1 MNVNEET
8 TFSAESYFETQ
19 PPPADLDDN
28 IQGVKEFIDYHA
40 NSGRKIVLITSGGTT
55 VPLELHVVRFLD
67 NFSAGTR
74 GATSA
79 EYFLKAGYAVI
90 FMHRQFSLQ
99 PFSRHYSHTTNPFL
113 DFLELDPPAE
123 GSSNGQS
130 TITVAPSKRAQ
141 LAGVL
146 ATYQEVHRANTLHT
160 LTFVTINDYLYL
172 LRGVSN
178 VLKSVGRKGMYY
190 LAAAV
195 SDFFVPRKRLSEHK
209 IQSRKGSLIIEMD
222 QVPKILKP
230 LVKEW
235 TSGGFVVSF
244 KLETDKNLLVPKA
257 RAALERYGHQVVV
270 ANRLDNRKYEVIF
283 VTRTDQGPS
292 SEHPEFKEET
302 IGLRDSSSEIEED
315 IVAKLASSH
324 DQWISGGCTGLATTI
339 DGLGMPLATITTN
352 RLLLYGAVSTT
363 LASLAVYTTFSTHS
377 NFYSAVVHLSRS
389 NGSILTLANF
399 MVFVALM
406 MAKFMQLIFFGSL
419 RANEVERLY
428 DRTWYFL
435 TESLLAFTIFRE
447 DFDAAFVCLFGGL
460 LFVKSF
466 HWILADR
473 VEAMDQQPYPG
484 PPKSF
489 HIRTLALFNLLAL
502 VDVVMIGSLA
512 EVILHEGVD
521 GLVLFVS
528 EYAILLA
535 SLLNS
540 WLKYLISVY
549 DIYRA
554 SRRGGDDAP
563 PWEHK
568 SMYIFYVELLTDFL
582 KLSTYLAFFLTVL
595 TYYGLPL
602 NIIRDVFLT
611 ARSFIGRVRDLLRY
625 RAATRDMDQRYP
637 DALPA
642 EMEALGDRTCII
654 CREEMVSRG
663 TAGVGAVTGGPNTT
677 PKKLPCGH
685 IFHFHCLRS
694 WLERQQSCPTCRRTV
709 LEPGRPGTAANGNA
723 ANANPA
729 APNPPAGAGANP
741 QGAVELFNRV
751 WNAPGQGLQQP
762 AAPAANGPAP
772 PPLAPPFGQLPAFP
786 WHAGQM
792 NQLQWPP
799 QAPRQFQGFNAG
811 GQWHPWGAPAENE
824 RGQRP
829 QEDPTPT
836 RTAPLVPG
844 SGLTASPAPLD
855 RDGTT
860 TQPGSSSSNPPPPA
874 PTPVR
879 QVIPVPN
886 KTPPEAKEAAKPTD
900 SNETPNGSGTGASA
914 REAAALAALRRFQAG
929 RSTESLKSPSR
940 PGSKPSNLTA
950 TGATEFKP
958 TPRTS
963 PSSPSGS
970 IGAPSHNALQDNT
983 EAIRVRVPPNPGVT
997 STGAPRAHAPNL
1009 IPLYNP
1015 GLSSPGLGT
1024 NMAIPSPYFLPSGSS
1039 TAPLIDLRSPPDS
1052 RSPPYLSGS
1061 QTDSRPSTLPRHGQL
1076 PTDISDT
1083 QLRQLDRVTRETI
1096 DERLRV
1102 LENVQTT
1109 VWQCV
1114 EELTRLR
1121 SSLPDPGQEERRGSS
1136 GSGGGHVGST
1146 DGSTSS
1152 FETEAFVPPNIQV
1165 ETTEGP
1171 VDADVKGKGKAP
1183 VETEVDDAPVVDT
1196 DVVDTQ

>member
-1 MNVNEET
+1 
-8 TFSAESYFETQ
+8 
-19 PPPADLDDN
+19 
-28 IQGVKEFIDYHA
+28 
-40 NSGRKIVLITSGGTT
+40 
-55 VPLELHVVRFLD
+55 
-67 NFSAGTR
+67 
-74 GATSA
+74 
-79 EYFLKAGYAVI
+79 
-90 FMHRQFSLQ
+90 
-99 PFSRHYSHTTNPFL
+99 
-113 DFLELDPPAE
+113 
-123 GSSNGQS
+123 
-130 TITVAPSKRAQ
+130 
-141 LAGVL
+141 
-146 ATYQEVHRANTLHT
+146 
-160 LTFVTINDYLYL
+160 
-172 LRGVSN
+172 
-178 VLKSVGRKGMYY
+178 
-190 LAAAV
+190 
-195 SDFFVPRKRLSEHK
+195 
-209 IQSRKGSLIIEMD
+209 
-222 QVPKILKP
+222 
-230 LVKEW
+230 
-235 TSGGFVVSF
+235 
-244 KLETDKNLLVPKA
+244 
-257 RAALERYGHQVVV
+257 
-270 ANRLDNRKYEVIF
+270 
-283 VTRTDQGPS
+283 
-292 SEHPEFKEET
+292 
-302 IGLRDSSSEIEED
+302 
-315 IVAKLASSH
+315 
-324 DQWISGGCTGLATTI
+324 
-339 DGLGMPLATITTN
+339 MPLATVTTN
-352 RLLLYGAVSTT
+352 RLLLYGAVSTA

-377 NFYSAVVHLSRS
+377 NFYSAVVHLSKS

-399 MVFVALM
+399 MVFLTLMVA
-406 MAKFMQLIFFGSL
+406 KVMQLIFFGPL

-502 VDVVMIGSLA
+502 VDVVVIGSLV
-512 EVILHEGVD
+512 EVILHDGVD

-625 RAATRDMDQRYP
+625 RAATRDMDHRYP

-663 TAGVGAVTGGPNTT
+663 AAGAGAVTGGPNTT

-709 LEPGRPGTAANGNA
+709 LESGRPGAAANGNA

-729 APNPPAGAGANP
+729 APNPAAGAVPNP

-751 WNAPGQGLQQP
+751 WNAPGQGAQPPAGPAPAPANGQPP
-762 AAPAANGPAP
+762 AAPP
-772 PPLAPPFGQLPAFP
+772 PPFAQLPPFP
-786 WHAGQM
+786 WHGGQI
-792 NQLQWPP
+792 NQPQWPP
-799 QAPRQFQGFNAG
+799 QVPRQFQGFNAG
-811 GQWHPWGAPAENE
+811 GQWHPWGAPPGENE
-824 RGQRP
+824 RAQRAR
-829 QEDPTPT
+829 EDSTPN
-836 RTAPLVPG
+836 RTVPPAAG
-844 SGLTASPAPLD
+844 SGVTTPGTLD
-855 RDGTT
+855 RDATT
-860 TQPGSSSSNPPPPA
+860 PVQHNSSNPPPPA

-879 QVIPVPN
+879 QVITVPN
-886 KTPPEAKEAAKPTD
+886 KTPPEAKEGAKSSESSDTAG
-900 SNETPNGSGTGASA
+900 GSGLGTTA

-929 RSTESLKSPSR
+929 RSTESLKSSGLA
-940 PGSKPSNLTA
+940 GSKPGSLSSVNT
-950 TGATEFKP
+950 TEPKS
-958 TPRTS
+958 TPRTL

-970 IGAPSHNALQDNT
+970 IGPSSRLQNGVQETT
-983 EAIRVRVPPNPGVT
+983 EAADRAEKSPT
-997 STGAPRAHAPNL
+997 SSVQGTRAHASGPSGTTFSRTHAPNL

-1015 GLSSPGLGT
+1015 GLNSPGLGS
-1024 NMAIPSPYFLPSGSS
+1024 NIPSPYFLPPGASS
-1039 TAPLIDLRSPPDS
+1039 TPLIDIRQSPAP
-1052 RSPPYLSGS
+1052 RPTPYLFGP
-1061 QTDSRPSTLPRHGQL
+1061 PSNGPRAPPLPRHGQI
-1076 PTDISDT
+1076 PSDVSDT
-1083 QLRQLDRVTRETI
+1083 QLRQLDQVTREAI

-1102 LENVQTT
+1102 LESVQTT

-1121 SSLPDPGQEERRGSS
+1121 SSLPDPGLEERRGSTS
-1136 GSGGGHVGST
+1136 GPGGNRGATGSVN
-1146 DGSTSS
+1146 GSTSS
-1152 FETEAFVPPNIQV
+1152 FEADAFAPPNIQV
-1165 ETTEGP
+1165 DSTELSS
-1171 VDADVKGKGKAP
+1171 DMDVKGKGKAS
-1183 VETEVDDAPVVDT
+1183 VEAKAEADEAPVVDT
-1196 DVVDTQ
+1196 DVIDTR

>member
-1 MNVNEET
+1 
-8 TFSAESYFETQ
+8 
-19 PPPADLDDN
+19 
-28 IQGVKEFIDYHA
+28 
-40 NSGRKIVLITSGGTT
+40 
-55 VPLELHVVRFLD
+55 
-67 NFSAGTR
+67 
-74 GATSA
+74 
-79 EYFLKAGYAVI
+79 
-90 FMHRQFSLQ
+90 
-99 PFSRHYSHTTNPFL
+99 
-113 DFLELDPPAE
+113 
-123 GSSNGQS
+123 
-130 TITVAPSKRAQ
+130 
-141 LAGVL
+141 
-146 ATYQEVHRANTLHT
+146 
-160 LTFVTINDYLYL
+160 
-172 LRGVSN
+172 
-178 VLKSVGRKGMYY
+178 
-190 LAAAV
+190 
-195 SDFFVPRKRLSEHK
+195 
-209 IQSRKGSLIIEMD
+209 
-222 QVPKILKP
+222 
-230 LVKEW
+230 
-235 TSGGFVVSF
+235 
-244 KLETDKNLLVPKA
+244 
-257 RAALERYGHQVVV
+257 
-270 ANRLDNRKYEVIF
+270 
-283 VTRTDQGPS
+283 
-292 SEHPEFKEET
+292 
-302 IGLRDSSSEIEED
+302 
-315 IVAKLASSH
+315 
-324 DQWISGGCTGLATTI
+324 
-339 DGLGMPLATITTN
+339 MPLATITTN

-406 MAKFMQLIFFGSL
+406 VAKFMQLIFFGPL

-484 PPKSF
+484 PPKIF

-502 VDVVMIGSLA
+502 VDLVMIGSLA

-535 SLLNS
+535 SLLNA

-554 SRRGGDDAP
+554 SQRGGDEAP

-625 RAATRDMDQRYP
+625 RAATRDMDHRYP

-663 TAGVGAVTGGPNTT
+663 AAGAGAVAGGPNTT

-709 LEPGRPGTAANGNA
+709 LEPGRPGATANGNA
-723 ANANPA
+723 NANANPA
-729 APNPPAGAGANP
+729 APNPVPGAPANP

-751 WNAPGQGLQQP
+751 WNAQGQGLQQP
-762 AAPAANGPAP
+762 PAPAANGPVP
-772 PPLAPPFGQLPAFP
+772 PPLAPPFVQLPPFP
-786 WHAGQM
+786 WHGGHM
-792 NQLQWPP
+792 NQPHWPP

-811 GQWHPWGAPAENE
+811 GQWHPWGAPPAENE
-824 RGQRP
+824 RQRP
-829 QEDPTPT
+829 QDDSTPT
-836 RTAPLVPG
+836 GTVP
-844 SGLTASPAPLD
+844 STLSSALTASPAPMD
-855 RDGTT
+855 RDATPI
-860 TQPGSSSSNPPPPA
+860 QPGSSSSGPPPPT

-886 KTPPEAKEAAKPTD
+886 KTPPEAKEGAKPAD
-900 SNETPNGSGTGASA
+900 ANEASNSGGPGTSA
-914 REAAALAALRRFQAG
+914 REAAAMAALRRYQAG

-940 PGSKPSNLTA
+940 ASSKPSNLTA
-950 TGATEFKP
+950 TSVTDLRP
-958 TPRTS
+958 TRTL

-970 IGAPSHNALQDNT
+970 IGAPSQDNT
-983 EAIRVRVPPNPGVT
+983 ENPERVERSSIPSVQMRVPSGPAAHPGVALT
-997 STGAPRAHAPNL
+997 SVSRTHAPNL

-1015 GLSSPGLGT
+1015 GPASPSAGSGIG
-1024 NMAIPSPYFLPSGSS
+1024 IPSPYFLPSSS
-1039 TAPLIDLRSPPDS
+1039 SNAPLIDVRQPAAS
-1052 RSPPYLSGS
+1052 RSSPYMFGPP
-1061 QTDSRPSTLPRHGQL
+1061 TDPRPSTLPRHGHL
-1076 PTDISDT
+1076 PADISDA
-1083 QLRQLDRVTRETI
+1083 QLRRLDRVTRETI

-1121 SSLPDPGQEERRGSS
+1121 SSLPEPTPEDRQGSTS
-1136 GSGGGHVGST
+1136 GSGGAGHTGGT
-1146 DGSTSS
+1146 DESTSS
-1152 FETEAFVPPNIQV
+1152 SEAEPFVPPDIQA
-1165 ETTEGP
+1165 ETTEVP
-1171 VDADVKGKGKAP
+1171 AEADVKGKGKAQADA
-1183 VETEVDDAPVVDT
+1183 EADDALVIDTNVVDA
-1196 DVVDTQ
+1196 Q

>member
-1 MNVNEET
+1 
-8 TFSAESYFETQ
+8 
-19 PPPADLDDN
+19 
-28 IQGVKEFIDYHA
+28 
-40 NSGRKIVLITSGGTT
+40 
-55 VPLELHVVRFLD
+55 
-67 NFSAGTR
+67 
-74 GATSA
+74 
-79 EYFLKAGYAVI
+79 
-90 FMHRQFSLQ
+90 
-99 PFSRHYSHTTNPFL
+99 
-113 DFLELDPPAE
+113 
-123 GSSNGQS
+123 
-130 TITVAPSKRAQ
+130 
-141 LAGVL
+141 
-146 ATYQEVHRANTLHT
+146 
-160 LTFVTINDYLYL
+160 
-172 LRGVSN
+172 
-178 VLKSVGRKGMYY
+178 
-190 LAAAV
+190 
-195 SDFFVPRKRLSEHK
+195 
-209 IQSRKGSLIIEMD
+209 
-222 QVPKILKP
+222 
-230 LVKEW
+230 
-235 TSGGFVVSF
+235 
-244 KLETDKNLLVPKA
+244 
-257 RAALERYGHQVVV
+257 
-270 ANRLDNRKYEVIF
+270 
-283 VTRTDQGPS
+283 
-292 SEHPEFKEET
+292 
-302 IGLRDSSSEIEED
+302 
-315 IVAKLASSH
+315 
-324 DQWISGGCTGLATTI
+324 
-339 DGLGMPLATITTN
+339 MPLATITTN

-406 MAKFMQLIFFGSL
+406 VAKFMQLIFFGPL
-419 RANEVERLY
+419 RASEVERLY

-512 EVILHEGVD
+512 EVIMHEGVD

-549 DIYRA
+549 DLYRA

-625 RAATRDMDQRYP
+625 RAATRDMDSRYP

-663 TAGVGAVTGGPNTT
+663 AAGVGAVTGGPNTT

-709 LEPGRPGTAANGNA
+709 LEPGRPEATANGNA
-723 ANANPA
+723 ANGNPA
-729 APNPPAGAGANP
+729 GPNPPAGAAGNP
-741 QGAVELFNRV
+741 QGAVALFNRV

-762 AAPAANGPAP
+762 AAPAANGQVP
-772 PPLAPPFGQLPAFP
+772 PPLAPPFGQLPPFP
-786 WHAGQM
+786 WHGGPM
-792 NQLQWPP
+792 NQPQWPP

-811 GQWHPWGAPAENE
+811 GQWHPWGAPPAENE
-824 RGQRP
+824 RGRGP
-829 QEDPTPT
+829 QDDSIPT
-836 RTAPLVPG
+836 RTVPPTLG
-844 SGLTASPAPLD
+844 SGLAGSPAPLE
-855 RDGTT
+855 RDATPM
-860 TQPGSSSSNPPPPA
+860 QPGSSSSGPAPPA

-886 KTPPEAKEAAKPTD
+886 KTPPEAKEGAKSAD
-900 SNETPNGSGTGASA
+900 LNESSSGSGSGTTA

-940 PGSKPSNLTA
+940 TGSKPSSLAASST
-950 TGATEFKP
+950 TEFKP
-958 TPRTS
+958 TPRTL

-970 IGAPSHNALQDNT
+970 TGVPSHNTSQDNAET
-983 EAIRVRVPPNPGVT
+983 SDRAERTQIPSTQGAQMRLPSAAGNSGVASASFSSRT
-997 STGAPRAHAPNL
+997 HAPNL

-1015 GLSSPGLGT
+1015 GPASPSLGSG
-1024 NMAIPSPYFLPSGSS
+1024 MSVPSPYFLPPSS
-1039 TAPLIDLRSPPDS
+1039 TTTPLIDVRPPAPRSS
-1052 RSPPYLSGS
+1052 PYLFGPP
-1061 QTDSRPSTLPRHGQL
+1061 TDPRSSTLPRHGHL
-1076 PTDISDT
+1076 PAEISDT
-1083 QLRQLDRVTRETI
+1083 HLRQLDRVTRETI
-1096 DERLRV
+1096 DERLRI

-1121 SSLPDPGQEERRGSS
+1121 SSLPEPRSEEPRAEEPRVDEPRSEESKPEEPKPEERRGSIS
-1136 GSGGGHVGST
+1136 GSGGGGHVGST
-1146 DGSTSS
+1146 DGSMSS
-1152 FETEAFVPPNIQV
+1152 FEADAFAAPDIQIEPTESAEV
-1165 ETTEGP
+1165 T
-1171 VDADVKGKGKAP
+1171 VDTDVKGKGKAQADP
-1183 VETEVDDAPVVDT
+1183 EGDDAPVVDT
-1196 DVVDTQ
+1196 DVDAQ